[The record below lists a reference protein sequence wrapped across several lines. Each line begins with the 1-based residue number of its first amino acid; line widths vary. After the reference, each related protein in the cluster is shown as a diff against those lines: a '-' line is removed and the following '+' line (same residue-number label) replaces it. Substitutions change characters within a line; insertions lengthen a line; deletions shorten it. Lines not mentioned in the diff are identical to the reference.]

1 MGTHVWGAG
10 GSRRGRRISMDNP
23 LISPWMKNMT
33 RAQPSQ
39 PAIPLPTPGQVTDP
53 AALYQVSNCEY
64 KSALERKPVPLKIN
78 K

>member
-23 LISPWMKNMT
+23 LISPWMQNT
-33 RAQPSQ
+33 SNSNSQSNPIRPRAPPQLATVPEQ
-39 PAIPLPTPGQVTDP
+39 AAI
-53 AALYQVSNCEY
+53 YHVSNTSQY
-64 KSALERKPVPLKIN
+64 KLK